1 MESYQ
6 YKPKNDEFPK
16 IMTNSSTWYKTFNLN
31 KTQNNSMG
39 NLNASNLLKN
49 NTNNKIVSQ
58 KNIFQKINSKNNSSR
73 IYQKNSKKRIIQKSR
88 PSSVN
93 YRLSEEETD
102 DSIFALSQIKDM
114 DHLIAKRTNKNLV
127 WKEKP
132 RKIYDFSTSRN
143 DKDIRRIRHKIHE
156 TRFEPSK
163 NFDLR
168 SEIDKKKY
176 FPLEKVDIINDAS
189 DIMKKME
196 NQINERKVNKF
207 FIKRRVD
214 IQTFAKQNRD
224 ICLKNNL
231 INVIKEESNKLKIR
245 EQDISKALKKA
256 NIIFNKDKKEFET
269 FLIISKDKIKQEEIM
284 LEEAAKNNKI
294 LVEEIH
300 RLNSELRS
308 NQDET
313 ERNIRDII
321 LFYSYAEFIHRII
334 NNGKPLKKVNINK
347 LNIHQNRT
355 EGKDLKYIVNNAFEQ
370 FDSLL
375 NENHINT
382 KTQDLDFD
390 VEQMTYLFNSMENSI
405 LKLMNERDN
414 ILKEIQKEKQYN
426 ELNFLQNKIIE
437 HEKELNYLKKE
448 INKMNKQYE
457 PINEEAKKNLLQ
469 GQKYIFEIYQELK
482 QFFIDEEQKIT
493 NMEILSRET
502 INYLHKLEN
511 KLLFYMNEMESI
523 KGNDKEPDELFKD
536 ILENVKIE
544 NKNKKIKSSRLIL
557 QKLEEEKK
565 LKYQKRM
572 NRVKIRS
579 VVEFPPPWIQKK
591 KKENKKPKIDEK
603 NNDEGLIFY

>member
-1 MESYQ
+1 MESYK
-6 YKPKNDEFPK
+6 YKAKNDEFPK
-16 IMTNSSTWYKTFNLN
+16 IMSNSSTWYKTFTLN
-31 KTQNNSMG
+31 KTQNNSMR
-39 NLNASNLLKN
+39 NLNVQNLLKN
-49 NTNNKIVSQ
+49 NSNNKIESH
-58 KNIFQKINSKNNSSR
+58 KNIFQKINSKNNSTR
-73 IYQKNSKKRIIQKSR
+73 ISQKNSIKRMIQKSR

-114 DHLIAKRTNKNLV
+114 DHLISKRTNKNIV

-156 TRFEPSK
+156 TRFEPLK

-196 NQINERKVNKF
+196 NQINERKANKF

-245 EQDISKALKKA
+245 EHDISRALKKA

-269 FLIISKDKIKQEEIM
+269 FLIINKDKIKQEEIM
-284 LEEAAKNNKI
+284 MEEAIKNNKI
-294 LVEEIH
+294 LAEEIH
-300 RLNSELRS
+300 KLKSELRS
-308 NQDET
+308 LQDEA

-334 NNGKPLKKVNINK
+334 NNGKPLKTVKISK

-355 EGKDLKYIVNNAFEQ
+355 EGKDLKYIVNNVFEQ

-375 NENHINT
+375 KDNHINT
-382 KTQDLDFD
+382 KDQDFD
-390 VEQMTYLFNSMENSI
+390 FDAEQMTYLFNSMENSI

-414 ILKEIQKEKQYN
+414 ILKEIQKEKQNN
-426 ELNFLQNKIIE
+426 ELNFLQNRIIE

-469 GQKYIFEIYQELK
+469 GQNYIFEIYQELK
-482 QFFIDEEQKIT
+482 KFFIDEEQKIT
-493 NMEILSRET
+493 NMEIISRET
-502 INYLHKLEN
+502 INYLHKLDD
-511 KLLFYMNEMESI
+511 KLLLYMNEMENI
-523 KGNDKEPDELFKD
+523 KGNDKEPDELFKY

-579 VVEFPPPWIQKK
+579 IVEFPPPWIQKK

-603 NNDEGLIFY
+603 NNDEDLIFY